1 MKLLSLAIATKAP
14 IVHLIDCDT
23 VSAKEASTQNNTYLC
38 RGEEESF
45 LKTQSNHQATHFITV
60 TFSCIQPDILRFG
73 GSRCW
78 LISGSQLVV
87 SPSMYMFTIQHS
99 GTISNRVAPEQGT
112 TAFCSLIDAM
122 FYKVTGTYIHQ
133 APL

>member
-1 MKLLSLAIATKAP
+1 
-14 IVHLIDCDT
+14 
-23 VSAKEASTQNNTYLC
+23 
-38 RGEEESF
+38 
-45 LKTQSNHQATHFITV
+45 
-60 TFSCIQPDILRFG
+60 
-73 GSRCW
+73 
-78 LISGSQLVV
+78 
-87 SPSMYMFTIQHS
+87 MYMFTIQHS